1 MWGGRVGGRSFFGNG
16 QYTGN
21 IMQGGAALQPQ
32 DYMLDGVTPLRRC
45 IVVTGA
51 ATVAPS
57 AETGAS
63 VVMGRNVVVDGAV
76 ATLAPSTASKGLI
89 MFSWIT
95 QSGVLKEELLERD
108 SSALSAYYSNRGFI
122 DAKVSAPEVKIE
134 DDGIVVTFKVQEGD
148 RFRVASVHVEGDLIA
163 DQDKLLALTKMKKA
177 ADEKDYLDRS
187 FVRDD
192 IKALT
197 DYYNNF
203 GYAYAE
209 ANVRMGVSAG
219 RAEVVDKILQYIANT
234 NVKTLGWIGVGTLLL
249 TVFTTVGNVERAF
262 NSIWR
267 VKRGRTSWRK
277 FTDFFSVIVICPIIV
292 LVAASFT
299 VAVQK
304 LDLVH
309 EFVTNPGYDWVERLL
324 FKLISLALVWVGF
337 TFVYAFVP
345 NTRVRL
351 KSAAVGGVIAGSMWQ
366 SAQWFYIHWQIGFT
380 KYNAIYGSF
389 AQLPLFLVWLYISWI
404 IVLVGAELSYAMQ
417 HLGAFVRQG
426 LAEQLSPLS
435 RQKVAMASMR
445 HIAARFAAGLSPL
458 PSVELA
464 RTLRLP
470 PDVVEESLAACAA
483 SGLTVPLGDEEA
495 HGYGLAIAAENIRL
509 AEIVAVVDNCGE
521 GMSCGAVVESDV
533 DGVFEAFAEAV
544 RSSPA
549 NVTLAE
555 YAKNEAESLKS
566 EAARGLELARIRA
579 AGVKN

>member
-1 MWGGRVGGRSFFGNG
+1 MERPGKSNLRNTLDRHFRHDIWTKESS
-16 QYTGN
+16 QAH
-21 IMQGGAALQPQ
+21 GARR
-32 DYMLDGVTPLRRC
+32 GVL
-45 IVVTGA
+45 
-51 ATVAPS
+51 
-57 AETGAS
+57 GAS
-63 VVMGRNVVVDGAV
+63 RLLYMVATNFLADHCIIRASALTFTTILSIVPLLAV
-76 ATLAPSTASKGLI
+76 AFSISKGFGLQNAG
-89 MFSWIT
+89 FF
-95 QSGVLKEELLERD
+95 RD
-108 SSALSAYYSNRGFI
+108 FL
-122 DAKVSAPEVKIE
+122 
-134 DDGIVVTFKVQEGD
+134 
-148 RFRVASVHVEGDLIA
+148 
-163 DQDKLLALTKMKKA
+163 
-177 ADEKDYLDRS
+177 
-187 FVRDD
+187 
-192 IKALT
+192 
-197 DYYNNF
+197 
-203 GYAYAE
+203 
-209 ANVRMGVSAG
+209 MGVSAG